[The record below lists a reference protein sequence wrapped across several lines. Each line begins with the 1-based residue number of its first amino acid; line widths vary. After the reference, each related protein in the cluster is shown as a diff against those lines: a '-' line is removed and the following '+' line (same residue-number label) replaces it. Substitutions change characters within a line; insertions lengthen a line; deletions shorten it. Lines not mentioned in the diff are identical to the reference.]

1 MEIHGF
7 SGNTPFYKLSSTPSP
22 FVHKEYWLWRSA
34 DHQKRLP
41 LKRALPLAINS
52 NLVLFVRL
60 HFKPTR
66 FVPSIYLRVPV
77 RTHTPHLLCTT
88 PAIRIELE
96 SLADLKPYWWLE
108 SLFTSKFWSSLCFV
122 LGLPMAQVIYNY
134 FYYLPI
140 QTATIATM
148 EARGAAPAARE
159 WIKQLQE
166 QWILLNA
173 LLDGASHV
181 QKVR

>member
-1 MEIHGF
+1 
-7 SGNTPFYKLSSTPSP
+7 
-22 FVHKEYWLWRSA
+22 
-34 DHQKRLP
+34 
-41 LKRALPLAINS
+41 
-52 NLVLFVRL
+52 
-60 HFKPTR
+60 
-66 FVPSIYLRVPV
+66 
-77 RTHTPHLLCTT
+77 
-88 PAIRIELE
+88 
-96 SLADLKPYWWLE
+96 
-108 SLFTSKFWSSLCFV
+108 
-122 LGLPMAQVIYNY
+122 MAQVIYNY